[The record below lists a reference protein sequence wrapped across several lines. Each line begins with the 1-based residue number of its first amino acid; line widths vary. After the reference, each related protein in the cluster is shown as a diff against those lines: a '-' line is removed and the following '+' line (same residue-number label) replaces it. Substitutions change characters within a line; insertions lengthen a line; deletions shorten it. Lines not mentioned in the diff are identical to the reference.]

1 MKAIKFFLVFLFSA
15 GFIYSQPENPTLYV
29 QTGAKYSQDF
39 LNFMDNSGQSR
50 VDIFIQVPFIAVQF
64 ERTSKGFEGGY
75 SVTVSIYMEDGE
87 TLYLEKLWNE
97 KISVKSFGE
106 SSAKENFNLS
116 YRSFKLTPGKYLIK
130 TIVMD
135 RDSRKEYFSK
145 NYYNVKDFSLK
156 PSTSDIMLIAQKTNV
171 DGKNKIIPNVSRNVS
186 ENKKEINIFFEIYSD
201 SSADYNIDYYV
212 TNKDNKILYE
222 DSGKQ
227 SIDEGKNQIF
237 YAISDSTLF
246 SLGNYI
252 LTVRL
257 KDNNENILA
266 STSKTFY
273 SRWVGLPA
281 TVNNIDEA
289 IAQLIYIAN
298 PDEIEYMENG
308 KNEAEKTKRF
318 LEFWKSKDPSP
329 GNDENEVF
337 QEYFGRV
344 NFANEQFSNYRE
356 GWQSDRGMV
365 FIILGPPNDID
376 RHPFEYD
383 SKPYETW
390 QYYEIN
396 RSYTFL
402 DETGFGD
409 YRLITPMH
417 GDLYFRYRY

>member
-1 MKAIKFFLVFLFSA
+1 MKTIKLFLAFLFST

-29 QTGAKYSQDF
+29 QTGAKYFQDF
-39 LNFMDNSGQSR
+39 LNFMDDNGQSR
-50 VDIFIQVPFIAVQF
+50 VDIFIQVPFAAVQF

-116 YRSFKLTPGKYLIK
+116 YRSFKLTPGKYFIK
-130 TIVMD
+130 TTVTD
-135 RDSRKEYFSK
+135 RDSRREYFSK
-145 NYYNVKDFSLK
+145 NYYTIKDFSIK
-156 PSTSDIMLIAQKTNV
+156 PSISDIMLIAQMTKVEGN
-171 DGKNKIIPNVSRNVS
+171 NKIVPNVSRNVS
-186 ENKKEINIFFEIYSD
+186 ENKNEINIFFEIYSD
-201 SSADYNIDYYV
+201 SLTDYNIDYIV

-222 DSGKQ
+222 SSGKQ
-227 SIDEGKNQIF
+227 SINEGITQIF
-237 YAISDSTLF
+237 YTISDSTLF
-246 SLGNYI
+246 NIGNYI

-257 KDNNENILA
+257 KDNNADILA
-266 STSKTFY
+266 STSKTFF

-281 TVNNIDEA
+281 TVANIDEA
-289 IAQLIYIAN
+289 IDQLIYIAN
-298 PDEIEYMENG
+298 PDEIDYMENG
-308 KNEAEKTKRF
+308 KDEEEKSKRF
-318 LEFWKSKDPSP
+318 LEYWKSKDPSP

-344 NFANEQFSNYRE
+344 NFANEQFSHYRE
-356 GWQSDRGMV
+356 GWQTDRGMV
-365 FIILGPPNDID
+365 FIILGPPNNVD

-383 SKPYETW
+383 SKPYEIW

-396 RSYTFL
+396 RSFTFL

-409 YRLITPMH
+409 YRLITPMY
-417 GDLYFRYRY
+417 GDLFRYRY

>member
-1 MKAIKFFLVFLFSA
+1 MKTIKLFLVFLFST

-29 QTGAKYSQDF
+29 QTGAKYFQDF
-39 LNFMDNSGQSR
+39 LNFMDDNNQSR
-50 VDIFIQVPFIAVQF
+50 VDIFIQVPFAAVQF

-97 KISVKSFGE
+97 KISTKSFKE

-116 YRSFKLTPGKYLIK
+116 YRSIKLTPGKYFIK
-130 TIVMD
+130 TTVTD
-135 RDSRKEYFSK
+135 RDSRKEYFSN
-145 NYYNVKDFSLK
+145 NYYNMKDFSKK
-156 PSTSDIMLIAQKTNV
+156 PSISDIMLIAQMTNV
-171 DGKNKIIPNVSRNVS
+171 EGNNKIIPNVSRNVS

-201 SSADYNIDYYV
+201 SSTEYNIDYLV
-212 TNKDNKILYE
+212 TNKDKKILYE
-222 DSGKQ
+222 HSGKQ
-227 SIDEGKNQIF
+227 SITEDKTQVF
-237 YAISDSTLF
+237 YTISDSTLL

-257 KDNNENILA
+257 KDNSNNILA

-281 TVNNIDEA
+281 TVDNIDGA
-289 IAQLIYIAN
+289 IDQLIYIAN
-298 PDEIEYMENG
+298 PDEIDHMEDG
-308 KNEAEKTKRF
+308 KDEEEKSKRF
-318 LEFWKSKDPSP
+318 LEYWKSKDPSP

-344 NFANEQFSNYRE
+344 NFANEQFSHYRE
-356 GWQSDRGMV
+356 GWQTDRGMV
-365 FIILGPPNDID
+365 FIILGPPNNVD

-383 SKPYETW
+383 SKPYEIW
-390 QYYEIN
+390 EYYEIN
-396 RSYTFL
+396 RSFTFL

-409 YRLITPMH
+409 YRLITPMY
-417 GDLYFRYRY
+417 GDLFRYRY